1 MMQCEIC
8 ITREGLWDLKQL
20 KVTAADLTTL
30 LSGLVFFFLKCP
42 RLSCFS
48 LTVNRSTVYFCLI

>member
-30 LSGLVFFFLKCP
+30 LSGLFFF
-42 RLSCFS
+42 S
-48 LTVNRSTVYFCLI
+48 